1 MNYRKLATV
10 TAIVSLMASA
20 ACAAE
25 DITPEEQTD
34 TTVRTV
40 LPSDTS
46 SFDPALAQGQQSFQV
61 ANLLYDTVLRRD
73 EGSKVIGGL
82 ATDWEAVSAS
92 EYTFTIRDDATC
104 SDGTEIT
111 AKVVADS
118 LRRLADPATTSTWRN
133 LVFGQGKVEV
143 TATDATVRIVLSSPY
158 ATLPQALTIS
168 QSGIVC
174 PAGLADPKGLAAG
187 TVKGAFSGPYTV
199 EQARQGV
206 GYTFGLREDYDAW
219 PKFGKPLTGEPPSKI
234 ELSISTDQSTVA
246 NQILAGDVE
255 LGQFADPDV
264 VKRFE
269 SQPELGVFPI
279 TQASTYVVFNQRPGR
294 VFADKPELRRGVASA
309 IDQKAFNAV
318 FSKGT
323 SELLTSISPESF
335 PCVSTDRSL
344 LTEHDADA
352 AKQALNGVKGIKV
365 IGNTANRQ
373 YSGGADYIYQVLTD
387 AGAEVELEKVDN
399 ATFWST
405 IAEGGSDWDIV
416 FLGDLNSV
424 GSVSASLDRVMGPS
438 VDDGG
443 RNYSASVNPEGEA
456 ALAEGLAATDEESR
470 CAAYE
475 RAQQTLFERQDVVPL
490 VGGPLTYVTSAG
502 LSMSVFDDYADWAT
516 LRFGAS

>member
-1 MNYRKLATV
+1 MNCRKLVTVLAVCVLAATG
-10 TAIVSLMASA
+10 

-25 DITPEEQTD
+25 EINPAQSD

-73 EGSKVIGGL
+73 SDAKVIGGL

-104 SDGTEIT
+104 ADGTEIT
-111 AKVVADS
+111 AEVVANS

-133 LVFGQGKVEV
+133 LVFGLGEVEV
-143 TATDATVRIVLSSPY
+143 TATGATVAISLSAPY
-158 ATLPQALTIS
+158 ATLPQSLTIP
-168 QSGIVC
+168 QAGIVC

-187 TVKGAFSGPYTV
+187 SVDGAFSGPYTV
-199 EQARQGV
+199 EEAQQGV
-206 GYTFGLREDYDAW
+206 GYTFALREDYDAW
-219 PKFGKPLTGEPPSKI
+219 PEFSQPLTGEPPSTI

-264 VKRFE
+264 VKRFAD
-269 SQPELGVFPI
+269 QPELKTFPI

-309 IDQKAFNAV
+309 IEQEAFNAV

-323 SELLTSISPESF
+323 SELLTSVSPASY
-335 PCVSTDRSL
+335 PCVSTDRANL
-344 LTEHDADA
+344 VDHDPAA
-352 AKQALNGVKGIKV
+352 AKRALEGVGGIKI

-387 AGAEVELEKVDN
+387 AGAEAELAKVDN

-424 GSVSASLDRVMGPS
+424 GSISASLDRVMGPS
-438 VDDGG
+438 VEDGG
-443 RNYSASVNPEGEA
+443 RNYSASVNPEGAA
-456 ALAEGLAATDEESR
+456 ALAEGLAATDEDSR
-470 CAAYE
+470 CAAFE
-475 RAQQTLFERQDVVPL
+475 RAQQTLFERTDVVPL
-490 VGGPLTYVTSAG
+490 VGGPLTYVTSGG
-502 LSMSVFDDYADWAT
+502 LTMSVFDDYADWAT
-516 LRFGAS
+516 LRFGAP